1 MERYKI
7 IYIWKSL
14 YGHVPSL
21 GLQWKVRD
29 KSKLV
34 FPKTFGTTGR
44 ARTLQKG
51 SLNWEGVRLFNC
63 LPKSIRT
70 FNGSKESFK
79 NILDLYISQI
89 PDQPETCG
97 DKPGGKTLMGDSSN
111 SIPDWLRVLDLQEDD
126 DDEFRKDD
134 GGSDSLLN
142 DGGVTSNINVL
153 SSTMGPGL
161 SPGHGCV

>member
-1 MERYKI
+1 
-7 IYIWKSL
+7 
-14 YGHVPSL
+14 
-21 GLQWKVRD
+21 
-29 KSKLV
+29 
-34 FPKTFGTTGR
+34 
-44 ARTLQKG
+44 
-51 SLNWEGVRLFNC
+51 
-63 LPKSIRT
+63 
-70 FNGSKESFK
+70 
-79 NILDLYISQI
+79 
-89 PDQPETCG
+89 
-97 DKPGGKTLMGDSSN
+97 MGDSSN